1 MYRILREIQSFQEKI
16 MEDSNLIVEKISKI
30 LDLAKEVNDKDPGIG
45 LVLNFCLK
53 QFMDL
58 VEAKENQ
65 SIFNINEF
73 IDFASKFLNFN
84 FRSDGDESTIVDDHV
99 DESVVDYILKNSSDI
114 DAKKISEYEDFI
126 NKSIKKIQKA
136 I

>member
-1 MYRILREIQSFQEKI
+1 
-16 MEDSNLIVEKISKI
+16 
-30 LDLAKEVNDKDPGIG
+30 
-45 LVLNFCLK
+45 
-53 QFMDL
+53 MDL